1 MPEQLKKQ
9 TFLSKIKIK
18 LLCTF
23 CGYFDGS
30 INKFYLNEKQEL
42 SLRVIGESE
51 KTPLLMIIA
60 RQFYHEMAKTYPISN
75 KVELTKLLKLE
86 FANDSSTKHH
96 IWQTKAEKA
105 TGEQALV
112 NIWQFSTALPHF
124 AIQLP
129 ESLFFALGDNQ
140 GKVLSVVNSCLSQ
153 TDKQLFVARKNH
165 LIHSTISNSLINNSQ
180 RFLMSSGIS
189 ASLAVHNVTLDTFGA
204 ELAEGFNSKLAPLI
218 PHFIV
223 KRKNSNQLQQVKTA
237 SITFFGV
244 FTAYMLIS
252 SGYLMAKQYY
262 LQEELAQQVEV
273 VNKALSDQKNF
284 DNNVQRYRVLQTF
297 LKDQGN
303 SVQFWLIATKLFEH
317 AQFSNFR
324 ITNGRYVLRGTAEKA
339 TDLLVKL
346 SEFSVVHDA
355 KFDFP
360 TRNVKGLDRF
370 VIGFKLSG
378 EINSADRVMLDLSPS
393 PSLIATTEQEEQ

>member
-18 LLCTF
+18 LLCNF
-23 CGYFDGS
+23 CGYFDGT
-30 INKFYLNEKQEL
+30 INKFYLNEEQEL
-42 SLRVIGESE
+42 SLRNIGEGE
-51 KTPLLMIIA
+51 KPPLLMIIA
-60 RQFYHEMAKTYPISN
+60 RHFYHEISKTYPISN
-75 KVELTKLLKLE
+75 KAELTKLLKLE
-86 FANDSSTKHH
+86 FANDASTKHH
-96 IWQTKAEKA
+96 IWQTKARNV
-105 TGEQALV
+105 TGEQTLV
-112 NIWQFSTALPHF
+112 NIWQFSSSLPHF

-140 GKVLSVVNSCLSQ
+140 EKAISVVNERLSQ
-153 TDKQLFVARKNH
+153 KGKQLFVARKHH

-189 ASLAVHNVTLDTFGA
+189 ASLAVHHVNVDTFVA
-204 ELAEGFNSKLAPLI
+204 ELAQGFNSRIAPLI

-223 KRKNSNQLQQVKTA
+223 KSKSTDQLQQVKVA
-237 SITFFGV
+237 SLTFSCV
-244 FTAYMLIS
+244 FLVYLLIS
-252 SGYLMAKQYY
+252 SGYLISKEYY
-262 LQEELAQQVEV
+262 LQQELSQQIEV
-273 VNKALSDQKNF
+273 VNKALSEQQSF

-297 LKDQGN
+297 LQDQGN
-303 SVQFWLIATKLFEH
+303 SVQFWLIVTKLFEH

-324 ITNGRYVLRGTAEKA
+324 ITNGRYVLRGTAAKA

-346 SEFSVVHDA
+346 TEFSVVDDA

-370 VIGFKLSG
+370 VIGFTIKG
-378 EINSADRVMLDLSPS
+378 EMNTEDRVALQLAPVVKDT
-393 PSLIATTEQEEQ
+393 IVQESK